1 MPQEYIQIFKGSSI
15 QVMAVVN
22 ALETLEIV
30 PVVKDPSSSARLA
43 GFGILN
49 NQHSIWVHKDE
60 EHKAIE
66 VFKSLNL

>member
-1 MPQEYIQIFKGSSI
+1 
-15 QVMAVVN
+15 MAVVN
-22 ALETLEIV
+22 ALETLVIV
-30 PVVKDPSSSARLA
+30 PVVKDPTSSARLA

-49 NQHSIWVHKDE
+49 NQQSIWVHKDE